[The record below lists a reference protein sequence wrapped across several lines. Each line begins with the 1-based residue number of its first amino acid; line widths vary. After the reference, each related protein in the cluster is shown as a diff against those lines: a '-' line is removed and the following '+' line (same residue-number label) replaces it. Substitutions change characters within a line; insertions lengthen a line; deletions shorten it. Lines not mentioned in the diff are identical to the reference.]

1 MSDLIS
7 TIKKVLGE
15 TDLVLGWRRDGSTG
29 VATPARFYNE
39 EEAEA
44 AIFDATCCHN
54 LAVHL
59 PRLKDKNVGIVAKG
73 CDVMGI
79 VELIVEREVEREK
92 VRVIGVSCPG
102 MVDVKTIW
110 RQHGYGV
117 TIEDD
122 GTTLTVAGKQ
132 LDRNENLQRKCV
144 GCRDSLPVIVDEK
157 VGGEITA
164 SPTAALKREMNELEA
179 RFAAMS
185 PDERGAFWDEQFE
198 RCIRCYACREAC
210 PMCYCRDVCT
220 MQTQEPHW
228 TRGETYSKE
237 NEMAQFIRVNH
248 LAGRCTG
255 CGECE
260 RACPVG
266 IPLMLYLDEQNR
278 VIEELFDY
286 RAGTDLDAKPP
297 LLTFSIESDAWGES

>member
-15 TDLVLGWRRDGSTG
+15 TDLVLGWKQAEATG
-29 VATPARFYNE
+29 VATPARFYSE

-44 AIFDATCCHN
+44 AIFDSTACHN

-79 VELIVEREVEREK
+79 VELIVEREVKREQVK
-92 VRVIGVSCPG
+92 IIGVSCPG
-102 MVDVKTIW
+102 MVDVKSIW
-110 RQHGYGV
+110 RDHGYGAK
-117 TIEDD
+117 IEDD
-122 GTTLTVAGKQ
+122 GAALTVNGEK
-132 LDRNENLQRKCV
+132 LERNDNLQRKCL
-144 GCRDSLPVIVDEK
+144 GCRDSLPSIVDEK
-157 VGGEITA
+157 VGGEITE
-164 SPTAALKREMNELEA
+164 SPTAAINREANELEA

-185 PDERGAFWDEQFE
+185 AEEKSAFWDEQFS

-210 PMCYCRDVCT
+210 PMCFCRDVCT
-220 MQTQEPHW
+220 MQCQEPHW
-228 TRGETYSKE
+228 TRGETNTKE
-237 NEMAQFIRVNH
+237 SEMAQFIRVNH

-278 VIEELFDY
+278 IIEEMFDY
-286 RAGTDLDAKPP
+286 RAGTDVDAKPP
-297 LLTFSIESDAWGES
+297 LLTFSIDGDGWDEG